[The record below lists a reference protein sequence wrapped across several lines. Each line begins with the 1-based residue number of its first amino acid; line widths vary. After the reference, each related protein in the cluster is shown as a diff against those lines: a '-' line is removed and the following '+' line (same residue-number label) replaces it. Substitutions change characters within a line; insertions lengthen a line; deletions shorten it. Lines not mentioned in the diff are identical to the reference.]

1 MSKTKTPNTKQAIIE
16 VLTSA
21 PEATAAQIAV
31 SAGVGRSTAGKMLA
45 QLESDGDVR
54 RTEGGREG
62 NRRLPLWS
70 LVGKQPANA
79 AGDGK
84 SAKAPAAEKP
94 AGGKDEPTPSAS
106 EADDGKLKPGGLD
119 PLVLGFPQRQ
129 QGQRHGPTQVAKTLQ
144 MAVPRPAARH
154 SHPRGGNAPAAQKA
168 RHPRPRLPQR
178 RRAAARQDP
187 ARRDPRRPTRRR
199 RDHR

>member
-62 NRRLPLWS
+62 NRRLPDVWS
-70 LVGKQPANA
+70 LVGEQPADA
-79 AGDGK
+79 AGEGK

-106 EADDGKLKPGGLD
+106 EADGGKLKPGGLD
-119 PLVLGFPQRQ
+119 PLVLGFLKDNKDSGP
-129 QGQRHGPTQVAKTLQ
+129 HGPTQVAKALQ
-144 MAVPRPAARH
+144 RSSGAV
-154 SHPRGGNAPAAQKA
+154 GNCLE
-168 RHPRPRLPQR
+168 RL
-178 RRAAARQDP
+178 AKDKKVKLVTEK
-187 ARRDPRRPTRRR
+187 PRRYSIA
-199 RDHR
+199 